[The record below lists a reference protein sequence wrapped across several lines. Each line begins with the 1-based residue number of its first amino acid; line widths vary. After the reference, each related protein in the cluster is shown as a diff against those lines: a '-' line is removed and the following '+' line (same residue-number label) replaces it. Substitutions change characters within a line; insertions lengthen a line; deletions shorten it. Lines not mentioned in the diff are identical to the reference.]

1 MEKKKIPV
9 THLNAVDN
17 IAKGDMVVTELL
29 LLLAGAY
36 NPSRQKHSH

>member
-1 MEKKKIPV
+1 MEKIIPV

-17 IAKGDMVVTELL
+17 IAKGDMVVTEQLF
-29 LLLAGAY
+29 AGAY